1 MGKKKKKKFV
11 QNPGNSAICYYRY
24 SSDAQRGCSI
34 EQQMEGARDYADR
47 KGLNII
53 KEYKDRA
60 VSGRTTINRDDYQL
74 MFQELQTLRPAYLIV
89 WTTDRLGRD
98 KEEIV
103 FAKYRLRKAGVKIE
117 YVAEVVPE
125 EDTSRIIMESMLEA
139 LAETYSIN
147 LSKNVLRGLNYN
159 AERALYNGIL
169 IFGYVGEKD
178 KPYRIDEKSAEI
190 VRQIFEEYADGKP
203 KQTICDDLNR
213 RGIRTVRDKEFT
225 VNSLSHILAND
236 TYLGIYKFGDY
247 RIEGGMPRI
256 IDDELF
262 ARVQERIQKNK
273 RGGKGAIKKLNP
285 DAAIAEYLLTGKLF
299 CKECGSPMTGSSGTG
314 KGGNLFYYYSCSG
327 RRKKKCTMK
336 NKPKELLERITLRVL
351 QDLLGDATYR
361 FMLAEKIYFYY
372 QSQNNREPY
381 IASLK
386 ARLNETDK
394 KLKNIMKA
402 IENGIFNDTT
412 ADRMHELEEQK
423 MALQEEIEVEE
434 NRQKYELT
442 FERILRFLDTIFGEI
457 DNAERFTQ
465 IMDMFIA
472 KIYVT
477 LDDKMIFLFYYSDD
491 QREVDIK
498 DMEEALDRNR
508 EINEIMNLPNKDDFL
523 RKKKKRDDGG
533 DDPHPF

>member
-1 MGKKKKKKFV
+1 MGLD
-11 QNPGNSAICYYRY
+11 I
-24 SSDAQRGCSI
+24 I
-34 EQQMEGARDYADR
+34 E
-47 KGLNII
+47 
-53 KEYKDRA
+53 EYKDPG
-60 VSGRTTINRDDYQL
+60 VSGMTDDRPDYQRML
-74 MFQELQTLRPAYLIV
+74 YEIETLRPANLIL
-89 WTTDRLGRD
+89 WKTDRLSRD
-98 KEEIV
+98 RYESMY
-103 FAKYRLRKAGVKIE
+103 AKDKIRRCGIKIH
-117 YVAEVVPE
+117 YVAEPVPE
-125 EDTSRIIMESMLEA
+125 DDSASGLIESVYEWM
-139 LAETYSIN
+139 AEQFSIN
-147 LSKNVLRGLNYN
+147 LSQNVLRGLNYN
-159 AERALYNGIL
+159 AERGLYNGNLIL
-169 IFGYVGEKD
+169 GYVGEKD
-178 KPYRIDEKSAEI
+178 KPYRLDEKSAEV

-203 KQTICDDLNR
+203 KQRICDDLNK

-273 RGGKGAIKKLNP
+273 RGGKGAIKKVHP
-285 DAAIAEYLLTGKLF
+285 EADIAEYLLTGKLF

-327 RRKKKCTMK
+327 HRKKKCTMK
-336 NKPKELLERITLRVL
+336 NKNKELLERITLRVL
-351 QDLLGDATYR
+351 QDLLSNEANR
-361 FMLAEKIYFYY
+361 FLLAEKIYAYY
-372 QSQNNREPY
+372 QYQNSNQDY
-381 IASLK
+381 INSLK
-386 ARLNETDK
+386 ARLAETEK
-394 KLKNIMKA
+394 KLKNVMKA
-402 IENGIFNDTT
+402 IESGIFNDTT
-412 ADRMHELEEQK
+412 ADRMNELESQK
-423 MALQEEIEVEE
+423 KALQEEIAVEE

-457 DNAERFTQ
+457 DNAEQFTK

-477 LDDKMIFLFYYSDD
+477 LDNKMIFLFYYSDD

-508 EINEIMNLPNKDDFL
+508 EINEIMNLPNRDDFL
-523 RKKKKRDDGG
+523 RKKKKRDDSG